1 MIEADT
7 VVNAKK
13 MDTVSRDS
21 MDGEDK
27 YNDANL
33 GMQDDMDN
41 ENRRT
46 KSGRSSNNSQTS
58 NKNGSNGNNG
68 KQVAGGDCLG
78 MIVDNLSGST
88 VFKLLVDRGVVD
100 SECCFMLDG
109 LVEQGG
115 RASQE
120 SENFWLEEQGES
132 FSQKLDSVTDT
143 QGFSLPEDIM
153 PCFDKLAVEGPHI
166 VADAENRVSKKIKKW
181 GPVQPLRKSNR
192 IDRSKNVL
200 EKAKEC
206 KMRSNLEIP
215 PRKIKGIMESNP
227 FNILQASVLNSMAR
241 ELGINIEE
249 ILDVDNIPD
258 KVGHDAG
265 LAAHVG

>member
-1 MIEADT
+1 
-7 VVNAKK
+7 

-27 YNDANL
+27 DNDANL
-33 GMQDDMDN
+33 GMQDDMDS

-46 KSGRSSNNSQTS
+46 ESGRSSNNSQTS

-68 KQVAGGDCLG
+68 KQAVGGDCLG
-78 MIVDNLSGST
+78 MTVDNLSGSV

-100 SECCFMLDG
+100 SEGCFVWDG
-109 LVEQGG
+109 PVEQGG

-153 PCFDKLAVEGPHI
+153 PCFEIGRASCRERVFRAV
-166 VADAENRVSKKIKKW
+166 
-181 GPVQPLRKSNR
+181 
-192 IDRSKNVL
+192 
-200 EKAKEC
+200 
-206 KMRSNLEIP
+206 
-215 PRKIKGIMESNP
+215 
-227 FNILQASVLNSMAR
+227 
-241 ELGINIEE
+241 
-249 ILDVDNIPD
+249 
-258 KVGHDAG
+258 
-265 LAAHVG
+265 